1 MKLLIT
7 TLLLISNLT
16 LFAQSNQF
24 VGDYQRSLTDT
35 EGKHIIEYKLT
46 LNQDGT
52 FVFHSYTKLQGGIP
66 PEVNKYGKGKWS
78 SKDNLITFSSNK
90 KEDFDE
96 KYTLD
101 FSNSIAR
108 FITKNPR
115 DKSDKIVKTKLTL
128 LESEISWL
136 QRLDFFKI

>member
-7 TLLLISNLT
+7 TFLLIFNLT
-16 LFAQSNQF
+16 LFAQSNNF
-24 VGDYQRSLTDT
+24 AGDYTRSLSE

-52 FVFHSYTKLQGGIP
+52 FVFHSYSKMQGGRP

-78 SKDNLITFSSNK
+78 AKDNMITFSTNK
-90 KEDFDE
+90 QEDFDE

-101 FSNSIAR
+101 FNNSAAR
-108 FITKNPR
+108 FVTKNPR
-115 DKSDKIVKTKLTL
+115 DKSDKIVKTRLAFVA
-128 LESEISWL
+128 SEIFWM
-136 QRLDFFKI
+136 QRIDVFKM

>member
-7 TLLLISNLT
+7 TFLLIFNLT
-16 LFAQSNQF
+16 LFAQSNNL
-24 VGDYQRSLTDT
+24 VGDYTRSLSE

-52 FVFHSYTKLQGGIP
+52 FVFHSYSKMQGGRP

-78 SKDNLITFSSNK
+78 AKDNMITFSTNK
-90 KEDFDE
+90 QEDFDE

-101 FSNSIAR
+101 FNNSAAR
-108 FITKNPR
+108 FVTKNPR
-115 DKSDKIVKTKLTL
+115 DKSDKIVKTRLVFVA
-128 LESEISWL
+128 SEIFWM
-136 QRLDFFKI
+136 QRIDVFKV

>member
-7 TLLLISNLT
+7 TLLLISNLA

-24 VGDYQRSLTDT
+24 SGEYTRSLSE

-52 FVFHSYTKLQGGIP
+52 FLFHSYTKIQGGIP

-78 SKDNLITFSSNK
+78 AKDNMVTFSSDKN
-90 KEDFDE
+90 EDFDT

-101 FSNSIAR
+101 FNNSTAR
-108 FITKNPR
+108 FVTKNPR
-115 DKSDKIVKTKLTL
+115 DKSDKIVKTKLQF
-128 LESEISWL
+128 LESEIFWMK
-136 QRLDFFKI
+136 RIDIFKV

>member
-7 TLLLISNLT
+7 TFLLIFNLT
-16 LFAQSNQF
+16 LFAQSNNF
-24 VGDYQRSLTDT
+24 AGDYTRSLSE

-52 FVFHSYTKLQGGIP
+52 FVFHSYSKMQGGRP

-78 SKDNLITFSSNK
+78 AKDNMITFSTNK
-90 KEDFDE
+90 QEDFDE

-101 FSNSIAR
+101 FNNSAAR
-108 FITKNPR
+108 FVTKNPR
-115 DKSDKIVKTKLTL
+115 DKSDKIVKTRLAFVA
-128 LESEISWL
+128 SEIPSM
-136 QRLDFFKI
+136 QRIDIFKM